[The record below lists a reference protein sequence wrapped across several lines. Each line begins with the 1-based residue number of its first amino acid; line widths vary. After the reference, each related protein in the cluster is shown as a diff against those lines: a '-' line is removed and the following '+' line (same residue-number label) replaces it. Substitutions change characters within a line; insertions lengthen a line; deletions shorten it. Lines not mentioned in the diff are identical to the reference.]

1 MSRGLA
7 TAANDQD
14 FLREREDRKD
24 YSGCPPTPALLL
36 PLPVSLLYTPS
47 VDNRLDSPPAEEPP
61 GPVEGRPSFSAE
73 ARGLL

>member
-14 FLREREDRKD
+14 FLRERKDRKD

-47 VDNRLDSPPAEEPP
+47 VDNSYSKVSFTTFPTRLGAGD
-61 GPVEGRPSFSAE
+61 
-73 ARGLL
+73 